1 MCPCYGEPHGQDTPV
16 RMFWLRCTPAT
27 QSPRWGRGRFWKGA
41 CGCPPAG
48 TSAGCRHLSPAAPGA
63 EGSQHRPLP
72 RRVRS
77 RVRVC
82 ARRGEQGADT
92 VEISTPCSSHSSR
105 HHRGGGKEEGGHR
118 PGAAAGERRLPPRRS
133 ARPAQSP
140 LPGAGRPPFGP
151 PGAGAAGQP
160 PGGLLLARPRRR
172 RRCLRR
178 AGGGAAERAQLPAP
192 FKPRRPPARSVC
204 VQPGSRAGGSRRQ
217 HSRERAFLLSSSV
230 TPCPAPPPPLL
241 PLCPANPRSSRYGR
255 ALRCPAMNWL

>member
-1 MCPCYGEPHGQDTPV
+1 M
-16 RMFWLRCTPAT
+16 RCAPAT
-27 QSPRWGRGRFWKGA
+27 RSPRRGRGRFWKGA
-41 CGCPPAG
+41 CGVPTCG
-48 TSAGCRHLSPAAPGA
+48 HLSRLRGTGGPGA
-63 EGSQHRPLP
+63 RAGASRHRPLP

-77 RVRVC
+77 PARVC

-92 VEISTPCSSHSSR
+92 VEISTPCSSHSGR
-105 HHRGGGKEEGGHR
+105 RHRGGGKEEGGRR

-160 PGGLLLARPRRR
+160 PGRRLLARPWRR

-192 FKPRRPPARSVC
+192 FKPRRPPARCVC
-204 VQPGSRAGGSRRQ
+204 SPGAARAGAAASTAGD
-217 HSRERAFLLSSSV
+217 ALSSSF
-230 TPCPAPPPPLL
+230 PPLPPVRHRRPPLL
-241 PLCPANPRSSRYGR
+241 ALCPANPRSSRHSR